1 MEIGMWGYTPVR
13 ITWISV
19 CLCVCLSVHLA
30 LVVSVCDLLQDLA
43 GYVNEV
49 KRDNENMQLINDV
62 AARFLYVALFL
73 ASHIYISRVWRTG
86 RICILARWFKMRL

>member
-1 MEIGMWGYTPVR
+1 MAIGMWGYTPVR

-19 CLCVCLSVHLA
+19 CLSVDLA

-49 KRDNENMQLINDV
+49 KRDNENMQLISDV
-62 AARFLYVALFL
+62 AARFLYIALFL
-73 ASHIYISRVWRTG
+73 ASHIYMSRVWALESG
-86 RICILARWFKMRL
+86 KQAGSVS